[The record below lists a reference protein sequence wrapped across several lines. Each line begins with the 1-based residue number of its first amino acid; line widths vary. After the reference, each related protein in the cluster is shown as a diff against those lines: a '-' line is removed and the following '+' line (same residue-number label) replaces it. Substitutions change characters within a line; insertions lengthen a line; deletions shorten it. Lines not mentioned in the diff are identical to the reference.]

1 MPSKKTRPIPRP
13 KFDVEKIVVPQG
25 RCGGRRGKYG
35 YATEEIALE
44 ALDHAKQT
52 RAKKRSAV
60 VEKRAYQ
67 CPRCKLWHLTSQ
79 EKPNGDR

>member
-1 MPSKKTRPIPRP
+1 MPSKKTRSRPRP
-13 KFDVEKIVVPQG
+13 KFDVENIVVPQG
-25 RCGGRRGKYG
+25 RCGGKRGKFG
-35 YATEEIALE
+35 YATEEIALR

-52 RAKKRSAV
+52 RAQKRSDH

-79 EKPNGDR
+79 EKTHGDR